1 MLNYKTIMLAAG
13 AAGLMATGGLT
24 PVSAADYG
32 GKTFTLIVGASPA
45 GGQTRSAR
53 AWARHL
59 GKYMPGNPKFIVKN
73 LPGAAGNKSKNFIYN
88 KAKKDGLTLHWGP
101 LNQMGHLLK
110 LKGVNFD
117 PSKFQLIGAGDV
129 SYYTLIMADTGKGL
143 KSPAD
148 LPKTEGI
155 IFGGRAPHSN
165 LDIYGRIP
173 LELFGVKYRYVV
185 GYKGSSKISPAL
197 QAREINM
204 ASAGNPGYNAFYKNG
219 IVETGEAIGLYY
231 HSAMDAKGEAARFPG
246 YFGKAKHFIDYY
258 KETTGKEPSGD
269 LWEVYK
275 WVSKYSIW
283 PFSFAAPPGAP
294 AEVVADLR
302 KAYLATRDD
311 PAFKADWEKTVGP
324 IHRFLGGEEASWL
337 LTDYKNASPAVI
349 AGMKKLTAGKDARKR
364 KKKKKN

>member
-1 MLNYKTIMLAAG
+1 MLNYKTFMLAAG
-13 AAGLMATGGLT
+13 AVGLMATGSLT
-24 PVSAADYG
+24 PVSAADYS
-32 GKTFTLIVGASPA
+32 GKAFTMIVGASPA
-45 GGQTRSAR
+45 GGQTRGAR

-88 KAKKDGLTLHWGP
+88 KAKKDGFTLHWGP
-101 LNQMGHLLK
+101 MNQMGHLLK

-117 PSKFQLIGAGDV
+117 PAKFQLIGAGDV
-129 SYYTLIMADTGKGL
+129 SYYSLIMADTGKGL
-143 KSPAD
+143 KSAAD
-148 LPKTEGI
+148 LLKTEGI

-165 LDIYGRIP
+165 LDIYGRVP
-173 LELFGVKYRYVV
+173 LELFGIKYRYVV

-197 QAREINM
+197 QAGEINM

-219 IVETGEAIGLYY
+219 IVKEGKAIGLYY
-231 HSAMDAKGEAARFPG
+231 HSAMNEKGEATRFPG

-258 KETTGKEPSGD
+258 KDVTGKEPSGD
-269 LWEVYK
+269 LWEAYK
-275 WVSKYSIW
+275 WVIKFAIW

-311 PAFKADWEKTVGP
+311 AAFKADWEKTVGP
-324 IHRFLGGEEASWL
+324 IHNFVGGKEATWL
-337 LTDYKNASPAVI
+337 LTDYKNASPATI
-349 AGMKKLTAGKDARKR
+349 RGMNQLTGQTAKKR
-364 KKKKKN
+364 KKKKKK